1 MSKTTSPAGHGAM
14 SKQQNSTANFPSS
27 VALDGRFCWG
37 RQITTRCDLHA
48 RNTAATILHEN
59 FYHTDIDC
67 GFVRGVTSDAISRT
81 CFGATI
87 IQLHGIGPWQ
97 INYVNPADDPRN
109 AKKSP

>member
-14 SKQQNSTANFPSS
+14 SKQQSSTANFSSS

-59 FYHTDIDC
+59 FYHTDIDY
-67 GFVRGVTSDAISRT
+67 GFVLGVTSDAISRT
-81 CFGATI
+81 CFGRNCSLFGRILRSGHDIMETRTAI
-87 IQLHGIGPWQ
+87 IASG
-97 INYVNPADDPRN
+97 
-109 AKKSP
+109 